1 MFTNSTIIYTNLDL
15 FILLALGHFLGD
27 FALQSDR
34 MAIEKCPGRD
44 AILDWRWWLVSHGAI
59 HGFIVAVITAI
70 PVLGLIECI
79 IHSIIDFGKC
89 RVGYSL
95 MIDQS
100 LHLICKLF
108 ILFLFRLIT

>member
-1 MFTNSTIIYTNLDL
+1 MITNSTNFYTNLDI

-44 AILDWRWWLVSHGAI
+44 VILDWRWWLISHGAI
-59 HGFIVAVITAI
+59 HGFIVAGITAI

-89 RVGYSL
+89 RIGYSL
-95 MIDQS
+95 MIDQI

-108 ILFLFRLIT
+108 ILVLFRLIT